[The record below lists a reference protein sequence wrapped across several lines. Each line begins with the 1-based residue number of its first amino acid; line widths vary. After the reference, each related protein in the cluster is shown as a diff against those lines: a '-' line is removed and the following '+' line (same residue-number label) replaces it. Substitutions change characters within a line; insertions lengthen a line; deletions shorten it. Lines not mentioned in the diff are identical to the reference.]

1 MTISLFSGQG
11 SQYQGMGKDILDAM
25 PELSVIFDTGS
36 EILGKDLRK
45 ICFDADDSELSRT
58 VNAQPAIMS
67 VSILCLEAAKAKGFR
82 FDGVAGH
89 SLGEYAAMYASG
101 MVSLEDAFRLI
112 KARSEAMEEATTLSK
127 GAMAAIMKI
136 APEQVEEVCAAAK
149 EYAAAVNYNSPVQTV
164 VAGTPEGIAEVSEV
178 FAGMKARVIPLN
190 VAGAFHSKL
199 MQPAADKFYETAK
212 TITFNAPDCKYYSNV
227 TGGELTDFSDMASLL
242 AKHIVSP
249 VRFTSE
255 LAAMQNAGA
264 DRFVEFGPGKT
275 LTGLVKKTLKDVSA
289 LNIENPAG
297 LEGADIYG

>member
-11 SQYQGMGKDILDAM
+11 SQYQGMGKDILNAM

-127 GAMAAIMKI
+127 GAMAAIMKV

-227 TGGELTDFSDMASLL
+227 TGGELTDFSDMPSLL

-289 LNIENPAG
+289 LNIENLAG

>member
-255 LAAMQNAGA
+255 LAAIQNAGA

-289 LNIENPAG
+289 LNIENLAG